1 MKFQGRMSFCILQ
14 FNLNFHGISCIPTSL
29 SLFFED
35 RASFL
40 TFWQKSSINP
50 KPPFRIQ
57 KAPYGRNMQ
66 MVVGHFI
73 SQKGI
78 SSGKNLRKRYEKIDE
93 TYRIKL
99 SLPLEIISRQIVWR
113 FLITLLWGLE
123 TNFSFILMG
132 FCNLIPKIDKWIQS
146 FCISQ

>member
-29 SLFFED
+29 SPFFLVY

-99 SLPLEIISRQIVWR
+99 SLPLEVISIVWR
-113 FLITLLWGLE
+113 FLIILLGSLK

-146 FCISQ
+146 FCISH